1 MRNIWKYISNL
12 GVTEADTQLSRRTI
26 ILTNQLN
33 FVMLISMLLLLVTT
47 IVTQG
52 VTHMELSVGTRRIA
66 WTLLLSFL
74 NLVIARFG
82 YYNLSRLSLVFLPSV
97 VFLLVPTFIGFVEEE
112 AFTYYPYIVIGI
124 SVIPQMLVHPHK
136 EKFLYWFSLSY
147 LFLLTVFIDQIMI
160 KFGIPGKVESGMTN
174 YVVFDRIRNTD
185 DIYLYYKIAQIGL
198 FLFINANIYYLR
210 LLNFRFEEEL
220 NRKNSE
226 LDVQNKELKE
236 QKNEIERQKD
246 ELISKE
252 ISTWQ
257 KLVSIISHE
266 IVNSAIPITN
276 LAGMTS
282 QMLEDESGAVLKPE
296 KIGEE
301 VTEDIHHSL
310 KIIESRTQALINFVK
325 ATKSLTRIPKPNIR
339 KIYLQ
344 ELLERI
350 TILYQAKFK
359 EMGVHFE
366 KQIVPPDLFVEAD
379 LELIEQVIITL
390 IQNALE
396 AMNEISDPRLSVIVS
411 KNESGHVQMTISDN
425 GVGINDEVL
434 ERIFLPFYSTKT
446 NSSGIGLSLSK
457 QIMML
462 HHARIEVVTGLKK
475 GATFIMVF

>member
-1 MRNIWKYISNL
+1 
-12 GVTEADTQLSRRTI
+12 
-26 ILTNQLN
+26 
-33 FVMLISMLLLLVTT
+33 
-47 IVTQG
+47 
-52 VTHMELSVGTRRIA
+52 
-66 WTLLLSFL
+66 
-74 NLVIARFG
+74 
-82 YYNLSRLSLVFLPSV
+82 
-97 VFLLVPTFIGFVEEE
+97 
-112 AFTYYPYIVIGI
+112 
-124 SVIPQMLVHPHK
+124 
-136 EKFLYWFSLSY
+136 
-147 LFLLTVFIDQIMI
+147 
-160 KFGIPGKVESGMTN
+160 MTN
-174 YVVFDRIRNTD
+174 YVVFERIRNTD

-359 EMGVHFE
+359 EIGVHFE

-379 LELIEQVIITL
+379 LELIEQVIINL